1 MSCVHQ
7 LTAADLR
14 QSRLHLFRAQV
25 LLSVVVVAM
34 IIWEITRPVTASS
47 GLADRAPLG
56 SFEYLTSGFQIT
68 VLVLLVTVWIVP
80 RMTLLWMVSVAWM
93 VPLTGVEMPTM
104 WRVLAVVCL
113 GVLAWM
119 LIRSHRAQPD
129 GRRHRLAMEG
139 EFEDSFAFRRAGW
152 GWAAVVGGLAV
163 TIGLLLAHQTMLAQT
178 QAFENR
184 ATADLAEILSYD
196 DDNLEMSVRI
206 GSTEFTLGDPLW
218 DVQPDVGELVPVL
231 LDPEDPEHIVFAATP
246 EDPSW
251 LLGLAFAAPLPG
263 LGWGMPIIVRSRRRR
278 RLATAGAPASMVALT
293 HSPEHDYEI
302 LPMNGSS
309 PLVRVVNMQ
318 GLVPRGDVLVQGLQ
332 LDDDDDDGP
341 DPSDDGDPDEDDP
354 LPEHDWELAAWAD
367 ESTREMQEWVDD
379 LMSPDFS
386 QLDDEDKAL
395 VEAEFGPEIDGR
407 ETFTML
413 GSWSHGSSVAL
424 VRSSGQ
430 VWMGE
435 IREPRLRADGR
446 GLRRSGS
453 EPRRQPVAGW
463 GDVWVGRTMV
473 ALAAWSQR
481 NSRWLRWVVALGVA
495 VAGAIW
501 VGAVVRFGVETGWD
515 WFDWVM
521 SVVLT
526 VGLLPWPV
534 IAAGSLPGPD
544 VARARP
550 GIAFY
555 GFVMDVVI
563 APDRLVTVV
572 PGEESVALR
581 LRDPEDAVFLAPEE
595 IGADL
600 NASQAAE
607 KLRSWSLA
615 APTTAR
621 SGPRPSAGVVGMVVM
636 VAGWVVQILP
646 LVF

>member
-1 MSCVHQ
+1 
-7 LTAADLR
+7 
-14 QSRLHLFRAQV
+14 
-25 LLSVVVVAM
+25 
-34 IIWEITRPVTASS
+34 
-47 GLADRAPLG
+47 
-56 SFEYLTSGFQIT
+56 
-68 VLVLLVTVWIVP
+68 
-80 RMTLLWMVSVAWM
+80 
-93 VPLTGVEMPTM
+93 
-104 WRVLAVVCL
+104 
-113 GVLAWM
+113 
-119 LIRSHRAQPD
+119 
-129 GRRHRLAMEG
+129 
-139 EFEDSFAFRRAGW
+139 
-152 GWAAVVGGLAV
+152 
-163 TIGLLLAHQTMLAQT
+163 
-178 QAFENR
+178 
-184 ATADLAEILSYD
+184 
-196 DDNLEMSVRI
+196 
-206 GSTEFTLGDPLW
+206 
-218 DVQPDVGELVPVL
+218 
-231 LDPEDPEHIVFAATP
+231 
-246 EDPSW
+246 
-251 LLGLAFAAPLPG
+251 
-263 LGWGMPIIVRSRRRR
+263 
-278 RLATAGAPASMVALT
+278 MVALT

-607 KLRSWSLA
+607 KLRSWSWPRPPPLA
-615 APTTAR
+615 AAR
-621 SGPRPSAGVVGMVVM
+621 APRQGWWEWWSWSR
-636 VAGWVVQILP
+636 AGWSRSFRSCSERRTPGRGGEAPPRRPHKARWWLHEKRERPGWALHGDVHHNVLVHELTATDLRRSRLHLFWIQLLFTVGCVGLLVSDTIVRELGEGPWRLRFP
-646 LVF
+646 LVRCPTSHPGFS